1 MRNTPKVNERTQ
13 KLRKQLTDAERHL
26 WGRIRRH
33 QLNGYRFRR
42 QAPIG
47 RYIVDFVCLSER
59 LIIEVDGG
67 QHSDRRDVDARRTEW
82 LESQNFRVLR
92 FWNNE
97 VFENIE
103 GVIETI
109 ASALEEK

>member
-1 MRNTPKVNERTQ
+1 MRNTPKTNERTQ
-13 KLRKQLTDAERHL
+13 RLRKQLTDAERHL
-26 WGRIRRH
+26 WEKLRRH

-42 QAPIG
+42 QVPIG
-47 RYIVDFVCLSER
+47 PYIVDFACLSER
-59 LIIEVDGG
+59 LIVEVDGG
-67 QHSDRRDVDARRTEW
+67 QHSERHDADARRTEW
-82 LESQNFRVLR
+82 LESQDFRVVR

-97 VFENIE
+97 VFGNIE

>member
-1 MRNTPKVNERTQ
+1 MRNTPTVNERTQ

-26 WGRIRRH
+26 WDKLRRH

-42 QAPIG
+42 QVPIG
-47 RYIVDFVCLSER
+47 RYVVDFACLPER

-67 QHSDRRDVDARRTEW
+67 QHSERQDADARRTEW

-97 VFENIE
+97 VFGNIE

-109 ASALEEK
+109 ASAIEEK

>member
-1 MRNTPKVNERTQ
+1 MANKRARH
-13 KLRKQLTDAERHL
+13 LRKQLTDAER
-26 WGRIRRH
+26 
-33 QLNGYRFRR
+33 QD
-42 QAPIG
+42 A
-47 RYIVDFVCLSER
+47 
-59 LIIEVDGG
+59 
-67 QHSDRRDVDARRTEW
+67 DARRTEW
-82 LESQNFRVLR
+82 LESQNFRVVR